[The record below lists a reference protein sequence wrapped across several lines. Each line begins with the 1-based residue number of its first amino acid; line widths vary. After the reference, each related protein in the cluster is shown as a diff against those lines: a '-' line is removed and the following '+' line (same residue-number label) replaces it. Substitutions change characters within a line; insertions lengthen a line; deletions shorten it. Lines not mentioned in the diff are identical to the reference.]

1 MASISNAKA
10 LRCALICG
18 WGLLLLIAV
27 STSPLAA
34 QVETATVSGT
44 VTDSSGAS
52 IVGATVQARNVG
64 TNVAQSTVSD
74 AAGRYTI
81 HDLPVGQYEVQA
93 SMSGFQTV
101 LHKDITL
108 TVGAHLVVDFSLP
121 VGQVTQTISVESEVS
136 RVETQTAAVS
146 SLVSSQQ
153 MSQLPLNGRNFAQLL
168 SLAPGVQT
176 IKQAYITGGGGGGIS
191 SGFYGPSDTYSVAGS
206 RPVGQVFLL
215 DNQDLQGY
223 WEKGAGAS
231 ITGNSLGVEAIREF
245 QLLTNTYS
253 AQFGG
258 TGAAMNAVSKS
269 GTNAFHG
276 SAYEY
281 FRNSAL
287 DARDFFDGPKIPP
300 FRRNQFGGSVGG
312 PVKKDKAFFFVNY
325 EGLRS
330 TLGVTGNQYVPDLDS
345 LGLGSIPGEE
355 AYVIGYVPCNLLI
368 SVPTATCNNQLTPS
382 ASNDFLRVPVHI
394 CQGPTDLCG
403 VPPAPPSTGHG
414 DVVPYLPGYLYP
426 DVPAAAAQEQ
436 NVAAG
441 PFRGMQSGNQLITK
455 IGSQPTNE
463 NYVLGR
469 MDYTLGSKDSVFGRY
484 ISDTGHLLLPMP
496 FASMPYWPA
505 RFNGGDQ
512 FFSLEEKHI
521 VSATS
526 INEIRF
532 SFSRT
537 NERSDQNCLPSSATS
552 TGTGSC
558 TDTDPLQFYLG
569 AVYPPVT
576 GSPAYNPGDRED
588 GNLIV
593 VGGTSNVGPGATAR
607 WHLIENKWVG
617 GDDFFWSQGA
627 HSLKVGLT
635 ITRIQDNIAVGREG
649 GIFIFASLPAFLAAT
664 PVQFQGEV
672 NPHPGFTRTRY
683 SRATEYFPYIQDD
696 WKVRPNLTI
705 NIGLRYDYETN
716 PVCVAEPCNAIV
728 DPLSST
734 GFTQVRHVLWSNPDT
749 FNFDPRIG
757 LAWDPFSDHKTSVRA
772 GFGIFHEPIAARTY
786 LNAYSQNPPSQTVV
800 LAGPPAVPLFP
811 RPASCSTDP
820 ASSCFN
826 PRFGTIYQI
835 DYRSNVAPYQMQ
847 YNLTIQRD
855 FGRGMVASLG
865 YVGAQGVHLYSQ
877 RNLNTP
883 TPKDA
888 GGNLVPSSTIC
899 TNSACFFSG
908 APPNGNFLGLDATA
922 PTSHSTY
929 NGLVASLARQMSA
942 NLQGQV
948 SYTYS
953 RCIDDGSGSSGLEQA
968 TVEIVDAYNQRYD
981 RGPCTFNITHA
992 LRVNGLYNLPFHGN
1006 RIVSGWRVAEILSAA
1021 TGYPV
1026 NVVNGLLPQVANTG
1040 GITSDRPN
1048 FVAGC
1053 HPYDVKGNLS
1063 GPFVQWFD
1071 PSCYTPQPFA
1081 TLGDVGRNSLVGP
1094 GLLNLDFSIIKDTK
1108 VTEAVSAQF
1117 RAEFFNILNHTNL
1130 GQPAGGVFAGP
1141 GGSNAGN
1148 SFIGGNA
1155 GLISTASTTSRQI
1168 QFALKLIF

>member
-1 MASISNAKA
+1 MASSLKAKA
-10 LRCALICG
+10 LGCVLICALG
-18 WGLLLLIAV
+18 VLFFVFGTANRLE
-27 STSPLAA
+27 A

-44 VTDSSGAS
+44 VTDSSGAA
-52 IVGATVQARNVG
+52 IVSATVQARNVG
-64 TNVAQSTVSD
+64 TNVAQSTISD

-81 HDLPVGQYEVQA
+81 HDLPVGNYEVQA
-93 SMSGFQTV
+93 SMTGFQTV
-101 LHKDITL
+101 IHKDITL

-121 VGQVTQTISVESEVS
+121 VGQVTQTVSVESEVS

-231 ITGNSLGVEAIREF
+231 ITGNSLGVEAIQEF

-269 GTNAFHG
+269 GTNGFHG

-287 DARDFFDGPKIPP
+287 DARDFFDGAKIPP
-300 FRRNQFGGSVGG
+300 FRRNQFGGSIGG

-330 TLGVTGNQYVPDLDS
+330 TLGVTGNQYVPDRDAV
-345 LGLGSIPGEE
+345 GLNTSNGCPLLSDPTTSQQEV
-355 AYVIGYVPCNLLI
+355 AYQFGCVPCNT
-368 SVPTATCNNQLTPS
+368 VS
-382 ASNDFLRVPVHI
+382 ASACTAIQAVNPAYTQVSRVI
-394 CQGPTDLCG
+394 SPT
-403 VPPAPPSTGHG
+403 
-414 DVVPYLPGYLYP
+414 VVPYLPGKLYP
-426 DVPAAAAQEQ
+426 DVPEVGAREQ
-436 NVAAG
+436 TVTVG
-441 PFRGMQSGNQLITK
+441 PFAGLLSGNQLISK

-484 ISDTGHLLLPMP
+484 ISDTGYLLLPMP

-521 VSATS
+521 VSVTS

-537 NERSDQNCLPSSATS
+537 NERSDQSCLPSSATS

-558 TDTDPLQFYLG
+558 TNTDPLQFYLG
-569 AVYPPVT
+569 ALYPPVT
-576 GSPAYNPGDRED
+576 GSPAYSPGDRED
-588 GNLIV
+588 GNIIIG
-593 VGGTSNVGPGATAR
+593 GGTSFVGPGATAR

-617 GDDFFWSQGA
+617 GDDFFWTQGA
-627 HSLKVGLT
+627 HNLKIGLT

-649 GIFIFASLPAFLAAT
+649 GIFIFASLPTFLAAT

-696 WKVRPNLTI
+696 WKVRPNLMI
-705 NIGLRYDYETN
+705 NIGLRYSFETN
-716 PVCVAEPCNAIV
+716 PVCVAQPCNAIV
-728 DPLSST
+728 DPSSST
-734 GFTQVRHVLWSNPDT
+734 GFTQVRHVLGANPNT
-749 FNFDPRIG
+749 LNFDPRIG
-757 LAWDPFSDHKTSVRA
+757 LAWDPFSDHKTSIRA
-772 GFGIFHEPIAARTY
+772 GFGVFHEPIAARTY

-826 PRFGTIYQI
+826 PPFGTIYQI
-835 DYRSNVAPYQMQ
+835 DYRSSVAPYQMQ

-883 TPKDA
+883 VKMDALVGGTP
-888 GGNLVPSSTIC
+888 VPSSTLC

-908 APPNGNFLGLDATA
+908 PLPNSKFLGLDATA

-942 NLQGQV
+942 NLQGQI

-968 TVEIVDAYNQRYD
+968 TVEVVDAYNQRYD
-981 RGPCTFNITHA
+981 RGPCTFNTTHA
-992 LRVNGLYNLPFHGN
+992 LRINGLYNLPFHGN
-1006 RIVSGWRVAEILSAA
+1006 RLVSGWQVAEILSAA

-1026 NVVNGLLPQVANTG
+1026 NVVNGLVPQQANTG

-1053 HPYDVKGNLS
+1053 HPYDVKGKLS

-1071 PSCYTPQPFA
+1071 PACYAFQPA
-1081 TLGDVGRNSLVGP
+1081 STLGDVGRNSLIGP
-1094 GLLNLDFSIIKDTK
+1094 GLLDLDFSIIKDTK
-1108 VTEAVSAQF
+1108 ITETLRAQF
-1117 RAEFFNILNHTNL
+1117 RAEFFNIINHTNF
-1130 GQPAGGVFAGP
+1130 GQPSGSVFATTAP
-1141 GGSNAGN
+1141 PVATLRTPSNTFA
-1148 SFIGGNA
+1148 SATA